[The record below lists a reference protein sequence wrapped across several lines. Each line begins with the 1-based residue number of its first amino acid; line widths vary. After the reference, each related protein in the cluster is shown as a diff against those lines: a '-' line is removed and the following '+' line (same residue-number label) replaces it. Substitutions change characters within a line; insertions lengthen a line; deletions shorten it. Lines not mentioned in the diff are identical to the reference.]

1 MMNNQ
6 LCVIAG
12 RGSAGLEKAVLSL
25 PVPLKF
31 LMLRSWGTQQHELN
45 SLGARSESE
54 VA

>member
-6 LCVIAG
+6 LCVTAG

-25 PVPLKF
+25 PVPLKV
-31 LMLRSWGTQQHELN
+31 LVLSAWIAWGVVVVN
-45 SLGARSESE
+45 PGASSESE

>member
-6 LCVIAG
+6 LCVTAG

-31 LMLRSWGTQQHELN
+31 LMPTRHFKSAHQVVSNRAGSDWG
-45 SLGARSESE
+45 G
-54 VA
+54 V

>member
-1 MMNNQ
+1 MMTNQ
-6 LCVIAG
+6 LCVTAG

-31 LMLRSWGTQQHELN
+31 LVLRCWVTQRDEVN